1 MVQSPLRVRVEA
13 AINATKTEMDKVG
26 AAQLAFQTQLAEP
39 ELVFRALSFTNF
51 VSTWLIRIA
60 DPNHK
65 HPNPNVEY
73 VHCSATRWAVS
84 ELPCRLPLPK
94 EVPIAF
100 KTLPEYII
108 EDIVEY
114 HLFISRL
121 VVFLLLSDKH
131 LICKPAVQNRT

>member
-1 MVQSPLRVRVEA
+1 MRARVEA
-13 AINATKTEMDKVG
+13 AINATKTEIDKIG

-39 ELVFRALSFTNF
+39 ELVFRALNFTNF

-65 HPNPNVEY
+65 HPNPIIECVCAFRRR
-73 VHCSATRWAVS
+73 HAVS
-84 ELPCRLPLPK
+84 EVVHRLPLPK

-114 HLFISRL
+114 HLFINRGVIKSS
-121 VVFLLLSDKH
+121 LS
-131 LICKPAVQNRT
+131 QRTSL